1 MLKVTKRQSQQFT
14 EDQDFYLERV
24 ISNVEEEMLPK
35 TTISSIMKSLEKLG
49 KDTSDPLKVINVLKS
64 SIPDGLL
71 KSHYVQNQTISN
83 AKREVILSMYLKSK

>member
-14 EDQDFYLERV
+14 EDQEVYLERV

-35 TTISSIMKSLEKLG
+35 NTISSIMKSLEKLG